1 MFPHNHMVNFVSM
14 IRVLTYDD
22 SEAIRSSIDALL
34 KSSEGFIS
42 VGVFGDALQVETQV
56 IELNPDVVLMDI
68 NMPGLTGIEATRLIK
83 SKHSGVKVLIQTAFD
98 SDENVFGSLREGAEG
113 YLLKSSSADK
123 ILKGIVDVY
132 QGGAIMTPSI
142 ALRVMRFFQPNDKVT
157 NKYNLT
163 PKETI
168 VLGLLSDGLSYKMIA
183 AKMEISYFTVNAH
196 IRKIY
201 EKLQVNSSAEAVS
214 LALKSGI
221 V

>member
-1 MFPHNHMVNFVSM
+1 M

-22 SEAIRSSIDALL
+22 SEAIRSSIETLL
-34 KSSEGFIS
+34 NSSEGFIS
-42 VGVFGDALQVETQV
+42 VGVFGNALNVESQ
-56 IELNPDVVLMDI
+56 INELVPDVVLMDI
-68 NMPGLTGIEATRLIK
+68 NMPGISGIEATKLIK
-83 SKHSGVKVLIQTAFD
+83 SKYPQVKVLIQTAFD

-123 ILKGIVDVY
+123 ILKGIIDVF

-142 ALRVMRFFQPNDKVT
+142 ALRVMRYFQPNNKST

-163 PKETI
+163 AKETV

-214 LALKSGI
+214 LALKSGL